1 MNRTLIALLLVLL
14 AWGCGRSPYPGYKTV
29 APDVYLR
36 LIALG
41 DGDRTVIPGDCV
53 LVRVRVARRGGAHG
67 SLLST
72 EQWYAAEDLRGG
84 ALLHVMKRMHEG
96 DSASVIT
103 TAAQVPWKSLA
114 RIDEVMPTDTTRVQM
129 ELSVRS
135 LRTQAMMKADRERH
149 RRNDPEGYERS
160 LIRVYRER
168 SGEAWE
174 QWGTSEMYYRI
185 RGRATDT
192 ARVQAGAIVHIS
204 YTGQRIEDRQVVDHS
219 GRDGKPFVFRFG
231 DPHQVING
239 MEVAV
244 TLLRQGQ
251 TGTFLIP
258 SELAFGARG
267 VPGVIE
273 PWTPVLYHVR
283 LEKVD
288 HGPPPASLRRRSP
301 G

>member
-1 MNRTLIALLLVLL
+1 MNRIVIVSLLLLL
-14 AWGCGRSPYPGYKTV
+14 AWGCGRSPHRGYKTV

-53 LVRVRVARRGGAHG
+53 LVRVRVARLGGEPG

-72 EQWYAAEDLRGG
+72 EQWYAAEDLRRG

-103 TAAQVPWKSLA
+103 TAAQVPWNSLA
-114 RIDEVMPTDTTRVQM
+114 RMEEVMPTDTTQVQM
-129 ELSVRS
+129 ELSLRS
-135 LRTQAMMKADRERH
+135 LRTQAMMQADRERH
-149 RRNDPEGYERS
+149 RRNDPEGYERN
-160 LIRVYRER
+160 LMRVYRER
-168 SGEAWE
+168 SGEQWE
-174 QWGTSEMYYRI
+174 QWGTSDMYYRI
-185 RGRATDT
+185 IGRATDT
-192 ARVQAGAIVHIS
+192 VRVKPGAIVHIS
-204 YTGQRIEDRQVVDHS
+204 YTGKRVEDRQVVDHS
-219 GRDGKPFVFRFG
+219 GHDGKPFVFRFG

-244 TLLRQGQ
+244 TLMRQGQ
-251 TGTFLIP
+251 TGFFLIP
-258 SELAFGARG
+258 SEMAFGARG
-267 VPGVIE
+267 VPGVVE
-273 PWTPVLYHVR
+273 PWTPVLYNVR

-288 HGPPPASLRRRSP
+288 HGPPPAALRRRSP